1 MKQFI
6 IYTLLLVQGVVF
18 ANSNPNDGDYTYQK
32 DLKVS
37 NVYQLTNR
45 VFVPQEIVESK
56 TTTHVE
62 AGKVRIL
69 IGSDMVAFKGVP
81 NLSAFGIV
89 SKLKTPYGYELKL
102 VDNRGTDMSTLAV
115 ETDAGNYV
123 ETLYFES
130 KRYGDFEFRLP
141 QKSSEQEQ
149 SERKYFTAKGAYKI
163 FSYQDLNGKIL
174 KPAKRLDTSNPTQV
188 EEKVYVAEKFSFQ
201 FDTKKLSIC
210 QNNKTQT
217 FKVRKAAMGLE
228 NVKGKQMKVLRL
240 KTNKRAQT
248 MTIYLNDNNQI
259 EHLRKGSIQYF
270 FL

>member
-18 ANSNPNDGDYTYQK
+18 ANSNPNDGDYTYRK

-56 TTTHVE
+56 TTTQVE

-102 VDNRGTDMSTLAV
+102 VDNR
-115 ETDAGNYV
+115 
-123 ETLYFES
+123 
-130 KRYGDFEFRLP
+130 
-141 QKSSEQEQ
+141 
-149 SERKYFTAKGAYKI
+149 
-163 FSYQDLNGKIL
+163 
-174 KPAKRLDTSNPTQV
+174 
-188 EEKVYVAEKFSFQ
+188 
-201 FDTKKLSIC
+201 
-210 QNNKTQT
+210 
-217 FKVRKAAMGLE
+217 
-228 NVKGKQMKVLRL
+228 
-240 KTNKRAQT
+240 AQ
-248 MTIYLNDNNQI
+248 I
-259 EHLRKGSIQYF
+259 
-270 FL
+270 